1 MAASGLP
8 GGGRLDLRQLAF
20 RFPHRA
26 RQRLQDFLPTPC
38 NRKAYEGLLSWPDW
52 PHFTCLLVGPPASG
66 RTHLARIWCELAR
79 APLVRGAELAAV
91 QDPLAWLGSHRA
103 LAVDDAD
110 QVAEARRLL
119 ELHNL
124 LRERGGH
131 LLLTARRPA
140 AAWPEPL
147 PDLRSRLLSAFLL
160 TIEPPDDAILE
171 MLLIKQ
177 SLDRGLLLPPD
188 VVRFLAVR
196 MERSFTAVRALVD
209 TLDRLS
215 LAAKR
220 PVSLATARAA
230 LGELAGAPPQS

>member
-1 MAASGLP
+1 MAEGGLP
-8 GGGRLDLRQLAF
+8 DARRLELRQLAF
-20 RFPHRA
+20 RFPHQA
-26 RQRLQDFLPTPC
+26 RQRLQDFLPTAC
-38 NRKAYEGLLSWPDW
+38 NREAYEGLLSWPDW

-79 APLVRGAELAAV
+79 APLVRGAELAAIA
-91 QDPLAWLGSHRA
+91 DPLAWLAGRRA

-110 QVAEARRLL
+110 EAAARRLL

-147 PDLRSRLLSAFLL
+147 PDLRSRLKGAFLL
-160 TIEPPDDAILE
+160 TIDPPDDTILE
-171 MLLIKQ
+171 ALLIKQ
-177 SLDRGLLLPPD
+177 SLDRGLLLPPE
-188 VVRFLAVR
+188 VVRFLVLR

-220 PVSLATARAA
+220 PVNLATARAA
-230 LGELAGAPPQS
+230 LGELAGAPPQA